1 MNSGLIS
8 EGLVYIKA
16 AVWGICFAKPCGTLG
31 KQQRIKLS
39 WGKLADS
46 SKHSVLLNVG
56 SKYGGEG
63 LPWLLDEGPSRL
75 ENFTFPMAGTNH
87 MAR

>member
-1 MNSGLIS
+1 MKDSYIS
-8 EGLVYIKA
+8 KRQFEVS
-16 AVWGICFAKPCGTLG
+16 VSQKPCGTLG

-39 WGKLADS
+39 WGKLANS
-46 SKHSVLLNVG
+46 SKHSVLLGVG